1 MRPKGAQ
8 RTCKAAPLGW
18 CRCWCRRVSAPAFPS
33 PTRPPPRC
41 AHLQIADFV
50 ARFIPAYQAY
60 LPGLYAAGPT
70 SAQPGKTLIIEVD
83 MNRSPVAQQPKPVM

>member
-1 MRPKGAQ
+1 MLAIPPTLHTRSTARP
-8 RTCKAAPLGW
+8 
-18 CRCWCRRVSAPAFPS
+18 
-33 PTRPPPRC
+33 
-41 AHLQIADFV
+41 QIADFV
-50 ARFIPAYQAY
+50 SRFQPAYKAY